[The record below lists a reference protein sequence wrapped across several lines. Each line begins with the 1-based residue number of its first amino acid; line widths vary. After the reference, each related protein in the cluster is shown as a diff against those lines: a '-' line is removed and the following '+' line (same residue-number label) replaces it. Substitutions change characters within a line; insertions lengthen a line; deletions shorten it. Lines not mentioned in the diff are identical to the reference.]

1 MSEQLFSID
10 EKHEDKIAKIKVI
23 GVGGGGGNMIN
34 YMINQG
40 FSAVDLIAAN
50 TDAQALNT
58 SLAPMKIQLGAKLT
72 RGLGAGMKPEKG
84 QQAAEESYEEIV
96 ARLKGSDLV
105 FIATGLGGGTGTG
118 ASSVVAR
125 AAKEAGAITV
135 AVCTKPFTFEG
146 PKRSKLAKQG
156 YEELKTECDS
166 MVVIPNDKL
175 LAIIDKNMGYNESF
189 QMVDDV
195 LAKAVSGITS
205 IVMSTSTQGINTDFA
220 DLQTI
225 LSYKGL
231 ALMGMGHGQGAN
243 AAVEA
248 VKKAIESPLLDE
260 VSIHGAMGILVHFQ
274 IPPSFPLVAINESMS
289 ILYESADE
297 DADIIFGTSVDEKLD
312 ADTVK
317 VTLIATGFE
326 KQSANN
332 VHEKSAETVEK
343 NVKSMSKTLKVV
355 GGYDMSENEDYLDIP
370 TFLRQQMD

>member
-1 MSEQLFSID
+1 
-10 EKHEDKIAKIKVI
+10 
-23 GVGGGGGNMIN
+23 
-34 YMINQG
+34 
-40 FSAVDLIAAN
+40 
-50 TDAQALNT
+50 
-58 SLAPMKIQLGAKLT
+58 
-72 RGLGAGMKPEKG
+72 
-84 QQAAEESYEEIV
+84 
-96 ARLKGSDLV
+96 
-105 FIATGLGGGTGTG
+105 
-118 ASSVVAR
+118 
-125 AAKEAGAITV
+125 
-135 AVCTKPFTFEG
+135 
-146 PKRSKLAKQG
+146 
-156 YEELKTECDS
+156 

-189 QMVDDV
+189 QMVDDI

-243 AAVEA
+243 AAIDA

-289 ILYESADE
+289 TLYESADE

-332 VHEKSAETVEK
+332 VHEKSVETVEK
-343 NVKSMSKTLKVV
+343 NVRSMSKTLKVV
-355 GGYDMSENEDYLDIP
+355 GGYDMNENEDYLDIP